1 MKGVLMKLNLIDMN
15 QSEVQS
21 IILYYILQKKQ
32 KKGCKSGK
40 NKKFNNIDLIF
51 SVGVWLS
58 LIDFVSTVT
67 LDKKIFMKQHWLND
81 WTITFSFF

>member
-51 SVGVWLS
+51 SVGV
-58 LIDFVSTVT
+58 
-67 LDKKIFMKQHWLND
+67 
-81 WTITFSFF
+81 